1 MKIAG
6 IIAEYNPFHNG
17 HAYLIKKAREAGA
30 DCVAVVMSGNFVQ
43 RGDAAIFRDDIR
55 TRAALAGG
63 ADIVIQLPCVYAVSG
78 AANFAFSAVKI
89 LHSLGCVD
97 MLVFGSECGNT
108 VMLRK
113 TAELLSGD
121 DVQNEIAK
129 EIKTGIS
136 FAAARENALRKF
148 SAECADIICNPNDIL
163 AVEYIS
169 ALTALKSDITP
180 FAVKRTGALHGSD
193 IINNNIASASAVR
206 ALISECGKWEKLV
219 PESVYKVYS
228 SASDEQ
234 KLTDKSK
241 LETAILYKLRTCT
254 TADIAVCPDVSEGI
268 ENRIFKAAKEA
279 SSLEELYSAV
289 KTKRYSHARIRR
301 IILNCAL
308 GITAEEAAI
317 PVPYIRILGFGE
329 RGAQMLKAAYETAS
343 LPIITKAAE
352 LKNAG
357 SDAEKI
363 FAAECRAGDIY
374 ALCADK
380 TGECSE
386 QSKGKIIKV

>member
-1 MKIAG
+1 MKTVG

-17 HAYLIKKAREAGA
+17 HAYLIEKAREAGA

-43 RGDAAIFRDDIR
+43 RGDAAVFRDDVR
-55 TRAALAGG
+55 TRAALEGG

-78 AANFAFSAVKI
+78 AANFASAAVKI

-108 VMLRK
+108 AMLQK
-113 TAELLSGD
+113 TAELLGSD
-121 DVQNEIAK
+121 DVQNEISK
-129 EIKTGIS
+129 EIKTGIT

-169 ALTALKSDITP
+169 ALNSLKSGIKP
-180 FAVKRTGALHGSD
+180 FAVKRTGAAHGSD
-193 IINNNIASASAVR
+193 IINNNIASASAIR
-206 ALISECGKWEKLV
+206 TLISESGEWEKLV

-228 SASDEQ
+228 SASEEQ
-234 KLTDKSK
+234 RLTDKSK
-241 LETAILYKLRTCT
+241 LETAILYKLRTCLP
-254 TADIAVCPDVSEGI
+254 ADIAACPDVSEGI

-279 SSLEELYSAV
+279 VSLEELYSAV

-308 GITAEEAAI
+308 GITADDAAI
-317 PVPYIRILGFGE
+317 SVPYIRVLGFGK
-329 RGAQMLKAAYETAS
+329 RGGQMLKEAYKTSS

-357 SDAEKI
+357 SHAEKI

-380 TGECSE
+380 TGECSV
-386 QSKGKIIKV
+386 QSKGKIIKL